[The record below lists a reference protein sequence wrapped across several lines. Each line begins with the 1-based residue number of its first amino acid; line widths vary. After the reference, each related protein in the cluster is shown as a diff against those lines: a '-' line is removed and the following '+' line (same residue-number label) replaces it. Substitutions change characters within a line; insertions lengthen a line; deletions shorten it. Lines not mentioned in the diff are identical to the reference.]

1 MDWTVKVT
9 DLAIVF
15 ATFAGPIAAVQLQ
28 KFLDRRG
35 ERERR
40 QVGTY
45 RALMASRANASSQQ
59 YVEALN
65 AVPLEFHKVQPVM
78 NAYRDF
84 LSHLNTRD
92 DDHVEAWNRT
102 RQTRFIDLLQAM
114 GKSLR
119 YTFREAELQDHIYFP
134 TWQVNLQNDQEIV
147 RKGMV
152 ALMSKASIPMEVT
165 GIAINP
171 DVQKNQI
178 ALQGLLIEWLEGN
191 RTPKVSTEPTPG
203 DKPAA

>member
-1 MDWTVKVT
+1 
-9 DLAIVF
+9 
-15 ATFAGPIAAVQLQ
+15 
-28 KFLDRRG
+28 
-35 ERERR
+35 
-40 QVGTY
+40 
-45 RALMASRANASSQQ
+45 MASRANASSQQ

-65 AVPLEFHKVQPVM
+65 AVPLDFHKTQPVM

-92 DDHVEAWNRT
+92 DDHMEAWNRT
-102 RQTRFIDLLQAM
+102 RQTRFLELLQAM

-119 YTFREAELQDHIYFP
+119 YTFRDAELQDHIYFP

-165 GIAINP
+165 GFAVNP
-171 DVQKNQI
+171 EIQKNQI
-178 ALQGLLIEWLEGN
+178 LLQGLLIEWLEGK
-191 RTPKVSTEPTPG
+191 RTPLMKTDQANAE
-203 DKPAA
+203 K